1 MAATVTIEKRFCGPP
16 DSGNGGYVGGLLARH
31 YRPDCQ
37 VTLLAPPPLDTP
49 LVLAVD
55 AAEARLSRGADTLA
69 VARPFTLELAVPAA
83 PTLEEARAAQ
93 CRYAGFV
100 EHSLPTCFVCGPE
113 REPNDGLLI
122 FPGQV
127 DNARVAAPWQP
138 DASLADERGGVLPE
152 FIWAALD
159 CPGYFAVQAQAG
171 LALLGRLAVDIRM
184 AVAPGDQLI
193 VVGWPINHDGRKH
206 LAGTALFKLNGE
218 LVACGEATWISLK
231 QG

>member
-37 VTLLAPPPLDTP
+37 VTLLAPPPLDTS

-122 FPGQV
+122 SPGRWTMPGWRRLGSRMPV
-127 DNARVAAPWQP
+127 WPMSAAGCYPSLSGRRWTARAILPCRPRPDWRYSAAWR
-138 DASLADERGGVLPE
+138 STS
-152 FIWAALD
+152 
-159 CPGYFAVQAQAG
+159 
-171 LALLGRLAVDIRM
+171 
-184 AVAPGDQLI
+184 
-193 VVGWPINHDGRKH
+193 GWRWPR
-206 LAGTALFKLNGE
+206 A
-218 LVACGEATWISLK
+218 IS
-231 QG
+231 